1 MTTEEP
7 VIENAGIKQTA
18 SPVDAAARATALD
31 ISRSF
36 AVSAPA
42 GSGKTGLLTQRVLK
56 LLAHCQQPEEV
67 LAITFTRKAAG
78 EMRERLLH
86 ALLQA
91 RDEPRPDNPHDA
103 VTWDLARALLEQ
115 DQRHNWQLLQA
126 PQRLR
131 FQTIDGLCRS
141 LASQLPIDSGLG
153 APGEPLEQSS
163 IAFELSVSKLLEG
176 LDAEQPD
183 SALARLLLH
192 LDNDLGQLNKL
203 LQTLLEKREQ
213 WLAQLL
219 GVGHEESRDYFHQV
233 IDELVAE
240 NLQALQTALGSY
252 AGELCELAAYA
263 GQNLQRENPAHPLCR
278 WAERSGLPATASP
291 GLPDWLALTELLVT
305 STGDLRK
312 AGGLNKRLGFISPAK
327 KDPDYDR
334 AQEYKAR
341 MKALLAE
348 LAGEDELLT
357 AITEVRQLPSALQEG
372 QWQLLQAMAEVL
384 PRLVAQLK
392 LVFQQLGAT
401 DYTEVAQAALIALG
415 SSDAPTDLALKLD
428 IQIQH
433 ILVDEFQD
441 TSQLQLQLLEKLTA
455 GWQPGDGRTLF
466 IVGDGMQS
474 CYGFRNAN
482 VGIFLDARA
491 RGIGEVRLTPLDLQ
505 VNFRS
510 DRAVV
515 DWVNH
520 TFKQAFP
527 ARDNIGRG
535 AVRYLESVAFR
546 EGKPQGGPAVQF
558 YGCIDDPERHREAEQ
573 AARLVRELSAAEP
586 QARIAIL
593 VRKKRH
599 LAQILPALDAAGL
612 AYQAPELAPLASKM
626 AIIDLLSLT
635 RALLDPSDRLSW
647 LAVLRAPWCG
657 LCWADLHCLANWDN
671 AELHAGDAAVRP
683 LLHSLANREQV
694 SGLSEDGRERLNR
707 IAPLLLDAWHGRGR
721 KPLRIWIEGLWL
733 ALGGPACVAREELDN
748 VTDYLRLL
756 ERYDQGGQISDWTA
770 FQLALEQL
778 FARPGQEARVQVM
791 TIHKSKGLEFEHV
804 LIPGLDQGGKP
815 GGDQLLR
822 WADWLNSRGETRFL
836 LAPKSA
842 RGDRD
847 PLFDFLK
854 FDNNE
859 RERLEG
865 TRLLYVGCTRAIH
878 SLHLLA
884 CLEREEKKPGL
895 KSPGSASLL
904 AGIWPAIHEEHDWC
918 HWLENEN
925 DSIETTTAAS
935 QASRDYFLHLDN
947 QWQPQ
952 QLPEVQRLAP
962 YRMPDYQAQDQKD
975 TGEPNLPE
983 LGKVA
988 QRWFRHAGTV
998 AHETLA
1004 TIAQGGAERGAE
1016 SHTESS
1022 PVNAAGSDADRGIEP
1037 WDNNR
1042 IAAQVPLWQAR
1053 LRQLGLSGSALASA
1067 TQQVQQAVHNALHC
1081 PHGRWLLDN
1090 RHRESACE
1098 LELHSGGRQLR
1109 RFIIDRTFIDENN
1122 VRWIVDY
1129 KTAEP
1134 ADGQSREAFIAE
1146 QVEHYRGQLE
1156 NYRRLFFERGEKK
1169 IRCALYFPLVQ
1180 EFVEL

>member
-1 MTTEEP
+1 MSDE
-7 VIENAGIKQTA
+7 VIVEQ
-18 SPVDAAARATALD
+18 SHQPVDAAARAAALD

-56 LLAHCQQPEEV
+56 LLAHCEQPEDV

-115 DQRHNWQLLQA
+115 DERHHWQLLAA

-153 APGEPLEQSS
+153 APGEPLEQPG
-163 IAFELSVSKLLEG
+163 IAFELTVTRLLEG
-176 LDAEQPD
+176 LDADEPD
-183 SALARLLLH
+183 GALSQLLLH

-203 LQTLLEKREQ
+203 LQTLLEKRDQ

-219 GVGHEESRDYFHQV
+219 GVGSADARAYFHHV
-233 IDELVAE
+233 IDELVE
-240 NLQALQTALGSY
+240 DNLAAFDEALGSL
-252 AGELCELAAYA
+252 AGELAEIAHYA
-263 GQNLQRENPAHPLCR
+263 GRNLLQENSAHPLCR
-278 WAERSGLPATASP
+278 WADLDGMP
-291 GLPDWLALTELLVT
+291 GTDPGSLPDWLALTELLVT
-305 STGDLRK
+305 AKGELRK
-312 AGGLNKRLGFISPAK
+312 AGGLNKKLGFVSPAK
-327 KDPDYDR
+327 KDPEHER

-341 MKALLAE
+341 MKALLEGMAE
-348 LAGEDELLT
+348 SPDLLA
-357 AITEVRQLPSALQEG
+357 AINEVRQLPTALPES

-415 SSDAPTDLALKLD
+415 NSDAPTDLALKLD
-428 IQIQH
+428 LQIRH

-491 RGIGEVRLTPLDLQ
+491 RGIGEVSLTPLDLQ

-515 DWVNH
+515 DWVNRV
-520 TFKQAFP
+520 FCRAFP

-535 AVRYLESVAFR
+535 AVRYLDSVAFR
-546 EGKPQGGPAVQF
+546 DGGSRPTPAVQF
-558 YGCIDDPERHREAEQ
+558 YGCIEDPERRREAHQ
-573 AARLVRELSAAEP
+573 VTTLVQQLRDREPES
-586 QARIAIL
+586 RIAIL

-599 LAQILPALDAAGL
+599 LEQILPALDAAGIT
-612 AYQAPELAPLASKM
+612 YQAPELAPLASKM

-647 LAVLRAPWCG
+647 LAILRAPWCG
-657 LCWADLHCLANWDN
+657 LSWADLHCLANLDN
-671 AELHAGDAAVRP
+671 GTLHGADAAVRP
-683 LLHSLANREQV
+683 LLQALDNPDAIQ
-694 SGLSEDGRERLNR
+694 GLSEDGRRRLGR
-707 IAPLLLDAWHGRGR
+707 VAPLLSSAWRERSR
-721 KPLRIWIEGLWL
+721 KPLRVWIEGLWL
-733 ALGGPACVAREELDN
+733 ALGGPACAGSDEVAN
-748 VTDYLRLL
+748 AADYFRLL
-756 ERYDQGGQISDWTA
+756 ERYDRGGSIPDWRE

-778 FARPGQEARVQVM
+778 FARPGNDAKVQVM

-822 WADWLNSRGETRFL
+822 WAEWLNREGDSRFL

-854 FDNNE
+854 YDNNE

-884 CLEREEKKPGL
+884 CVETEEKKPGF
-895 KSPGSASLL
+895 KAPGSASLL
-904 AGIWPAIHEEHDWC
+904 AGIWDSIAGQPEWS
-918 HWLENEN
+918 HWLDPEHEDTSKN
-925 DSIETTTAAS
+925 AATD
-935 QASRDYFLHLDN
+935 APDRDYFLHLHDD
-947 QWQPQ
+947 WRAPE
-952 QLPEVQRLAP
+952 LPALEWLAL
-962 YRMPDYQAQDQKD
+962 YRMPDYRPDEAE
-975 TGEPNLPE
+975 EPNLPE
-983 LGKVA
+983 IGKVG
-988 QRWFRHAGTV
+988 QRWLRHAGTV

-1004 TIAQGGAERGAE
+1004 AITETGIEGWDAERV
-1016 SHTESS
+1016 SS
-1022 PVNAAGSDADRGIEP
+1022 QR
-1037 WDNNR
+1037 
-1042 IAAQVPLWQAR
+1042 PLWQAR
-1053 LRQLGLSGSALASA
+1053 LKQLGLSGASLEA
-1067 TQQVQQAVHNALHC
+1067 AADKVQQAILSTIGC
-1081 PHGRWLLDN
+1081 QEGRWLLDN

-1098 LELHSGGRQLR
+1098 LEVHSGGRHLKR
-1109 RFIIDRTFIDENN
+1109 SIIDRTFIDEQGE
-1122 VRWIVDY
+1122 RWIVDY

-1134 ADGQSREAFIAE
+1134 ADGQDPETFISE
-1146 QVEHYRGQLE
+1146 QLESYRGQLE
-1156 NYRRLFFERGEKK
+1156 TYSRLFIERGEKK
-1169 IRCALYFPLVQ
+1169 IRRALYFPLLQVLA
-1180 EFVEL
+1180 ELR